1 MKRLSFLLIA
11 LLFST
16 SLACAAELRI
26 ITEIAP
32 PLNYTED
39 GTEKG
44 KLTGQAVDIVREVQ
58 KRIGDKTPIEVM
70 PWARGYSMV
79 QSEPN
84 VMLFSTT
91 RTQAREAL
99 FQWVGPV
106 GTNEWVF
113 LAKKGSPIKVSSLAD
128 AKKVGTVGAY
138 KNDARE
144 LFLKEQG
151 FTNIDSANEPE
162 TILKKMLAGRNDLWL
177 TDKDEY
183 LSMAKKQGIDPS
195 SLTPL
200 FVVQKTELYMA
211 FSKGVPAGVI
221 QKWNKGM
228 NEIKADG
235 TYKAILAKWAK

>member
-1 MKRLSFLLIA
+1 M
-11 LLFST
+11 
-16 SLACAAELRI
+16 
-26 ITEIAP
+26 
-32 PLNYTED
+32 D
-39 GTEKG
+39 
-44 KLTGQAVDIVREVQ
+44 VVREVQ
-58 KRIGDKTPIEVM
+58 KRIGDKASIEVM
-70 PWARGYSMV
+70 LWARGYSMV
-79 QSEPN
+79 QSGPN

-91 RTQAREAL
+91 RTPAREAL

-128 AKKVGTVGAY
+128 AKKVGTVGCY

-151 FTNIDSANEPE
+151 FTNLDSANEPE

-183 LSMAKKQGIDPS
+183 LAMVKKQGIDPS
-195 SLTPL
+195 ALTSL
-200 FVVQKTELYMA
+200 FVVQKTELCMA
-211 FSKGVPAGVI
+211 FSKDVPAAVI
-221 QKWNKGM
+221 QKWNKAM
-228 NEIKADG
+228 NDMKADG